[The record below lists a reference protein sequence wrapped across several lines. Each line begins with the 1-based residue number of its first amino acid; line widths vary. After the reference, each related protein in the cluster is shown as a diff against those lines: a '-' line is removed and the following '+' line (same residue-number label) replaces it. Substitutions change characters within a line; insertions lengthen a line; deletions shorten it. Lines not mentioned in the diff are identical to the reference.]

1 MSRFR
6 FEKKL
11 IVKEIE
17 ESLKVANSFFVAN
30 YEGLTV
36 EWLEEL
42 RNRLRS
48 ENAKVK
54 VYKNRLMKL
63 ATNKLGFEKITD
75 SLHGSNVF
83 IFSFSE
89 ENTVAKILHKFAT
102 QNNRFELKAGI
113 WEKEII
119 RADEIVEVAK
129 LPTFEEAI
137 SSLAFYLMFPLQ
149 QLGFSLKLV
158 SERENISS
166 E

>member
-42 RNRLRS
+42 RNRLRG

-63 ATNKLGFEKITD
+63 AAHKLGFEKISD
-75 SLHGSNVF
+75 SLHGSNIF

-102 QNNRFELKAGI
+102 QNHRFELKAGI

-119 RADEIVEVAK
+119 GADEIVEVAK

-137 SSLAFYLMFPLQ
+137 ASLSFYLMFPLQ

-158 SERENISS
+158 SEREDITS

>member
-1 MSRFR
+1 MSKFR

-17 ESLKVANSFFVAN
+17 QSLKVANSFFVAN
-30 YEGLTV
+30 YEGLNV

-42 RNRLRS
+42 RNRLRT

-63 ATNKLGFEKITD
+63 AANKLGFGGITVF
-75 SLHGSNVF
+75 LRGSNVF
-83 IFSFSE
+83 VFSFSE
-89 ENTVAKILHKFAT
+89 ENTVAKILYKFAT
-102 QNNRFELKAGI
+102 QNDLFKLKAGI

-119 RADEIVEVAK
+119 EADGIVEVAK

-137 SSLAFYLMFPLQ
+137 ASLTFYLMIPLQ
-149 QLGFSLKLV
+149 QLGFSLKLI
-158 SERENISS
+158 SEREEVSS
-166 E
+166 